1 MVHHLNFG
9 MIRCLFRYS
18 TDAGTSS
25 CLWRFNP
32 LLLRLLGE
40 ISLCLLCSHS
50 SRGSALDLVPPLH
63 VGLLRASVLCSHR
76 TGLKEQLLRGL
87 WLTQAGGGSG
97 TEEAGRACGVRGI
110 VTLQQ
115 PEARRAF
122 FRGSCPRI
130 TGAWPWRAAPAPGRG
145 GVESDLCSHTGFLVA
160 TAAALASHAR
170 LWGPR

>member
-1 MVHHLNFG
+1 

-25 CLWRFNP
+25 CLWSFNP

-40 ISLCLLCSHS
+40 ISLSLLCPHS
-50 SRGSALDLVPPLH
+50 SLGSALDLDPPVH
-63 VGLLRASVLCSHR
+63 VGRLRASVLCSDR
-76 TGLKEQLLRGL
+76 TGLKEQLLWGL
-87 WLTQAGGGSG
+87 WLTQAGGGRG
-97 TEEAGRACGVRGI
+97 TEEAGRACGGRGI

-115 PEARRAF
+115 PEARCAF
-122 FRGSCPRI
+122 SRGSCPRI
-130 TGAWPWRAAPAPGRG
+130 TGPWQWWAAQAPGRG

-160 TAAALASHAR
+160 VAAALASHAR